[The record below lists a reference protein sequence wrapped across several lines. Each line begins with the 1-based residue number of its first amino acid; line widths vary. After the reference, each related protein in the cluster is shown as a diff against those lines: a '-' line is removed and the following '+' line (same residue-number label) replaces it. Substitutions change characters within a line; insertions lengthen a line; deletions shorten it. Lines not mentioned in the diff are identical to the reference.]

1 MDHTEVRVAR
11 TYVLGF
17 FISRKNE
24 SEVLIAGVCIEV
36 PEDSNAKV
44 ASAVVPPAYFV
55 SQPADPSI
63 GSQQRISWCLA
74 SSSVAIMVIAS
85 LISSS

>member
-1 MDHTEVRVAR
+1 
-11 TYVLGF
+11 VLGF
-17 FISRKNE
+17 FISLKNE

-36 PEDSNAKV
+36 PAESNAKV
-44 ASAVVPPAYFV
+44 ASAVVPPSYFV
-55 SQPADPSI
+55 SQPADPSF

-74 SSSVAIMVIAS
+74 LSSVAIIVIAP